1 MVWNEKFRQ
10 FHFQLNEKF
19 VFLSCQTAEL
29 LRDLIL
35 DAYFMVESKI
45 PVFESLLTHLGSD

>member
-19 VFLSCQTAEL
+19 VFLSHQTAQAL
-29 LRDLIL
+29 GRL
-35 DAYFMVESKI
+35 ESGCI
-45 PVFESLLTHLGSD
+45 FYSRI